1 MSFAEADYENAV
13 LELFRDTLGYGYVYG
28 PDVERDY
35 SEPLH
40 RDELLPALRR
50 VNPRLPEAALTEAVH
65 KLQSLEG
72 GTVLQ
77 RNVRFMDYLQN
88 GVTVD
93 YFD

>member
-50 VNPRLPEAALTEAVH
+50 VNPRLPVRLPASMKAVERLRDR
-65 KLQSLEG
+65 KS
-72 GTVLQ
+72 V
-77 RNVRFMDYLQN
+77 V
-88 GVTVD
+88 
-93 YFD
+93 